1 MKATGIICE
10 YNPFHTGHAH
20 QISEIKKDGGAVV
33 CLMSGHITQRGEFAI
48 ADKYTRAACAIRGGA
63 DLVLELPFPYCAAS
77 AEFFAD
83 AGVGALISLGV
94 EKINFGSESGNRES
108 LLRAAELTSSE
119 EFEEKYRK
127 KLADNPTLGAAQAYF
142 MTCRD
147 MGISDELL
155 SNDILGVSYF
165 KAALKRGC
173 EDKLT
178 VILRDGSAY
187 SSTQIEKSKH
197 PSATAL
203 RKELRERGA
212 RALDFIPD
220 EAREVLLSAINDC
233 GAPTDINKLTAA
245 YLSFFR
251 LCDPRSL
258 SDFAE
263 ASGGLAERLCSA
275 AAESRTLDEFF
286 ERAAAKRYTDSRVRR
301 AAINCM
307 IGVRPEDLR
316 AAPAYLLL
324 LAANKK
330 GRELLASMRK
340 TSGIP
345 IVTKP
350 ADAEALGDL
359 AARQSELSK
368 RVDALFCQA
377 LPKEKT
383 ASEYIKRSPFIE
395 FSEND

>member
-20 QISEIKKDGGAVV
+20 QINEIKKKGDAIV
-33 CLMSGHITQRGEFAI
+33 CLMSGHITERGEFAI

-63 DLVLELPFPYCAAS
+63 DLVLELPFPYCSSS

-94 EKINFGSESGNRES
+94 DEINFGSENGDRDA
-108 LLRAAELTSSE
+108 LLRAARLTSSE
-119 EFEEKYRK
+119 KFDAEYRK
-127 KLADNPTLGAAQAYF
+127 KLADQPNLGAAQAYF

-165 KAALKRGC
+165 KVALKRGF
-173 EDKLT
+173 EEKLT
-178 VILRDGSAY
+178 VIRREGSAY
-187 SSTQIEKSKH
+187 SEAQIENGKH

-203 RKELRERGA
+203 RRELRERGA
-212 RALDFIPD
+212 SALDLMPTD
-220 EAREVLLSAINDC
+220 AKAVLMGAIND
-233 GAPTDINKLTAA
+233 GLAPTDSKKLTSA

-251 LCDPRSL
+251 LAEPRCL
-258 SDFAE
+258 SEFAE
-263 ASGGLAERLCSA
+263 ASGGLADRLCAA
-275 AAESRTLDEFF
+275 AAESTTLDEFF
-286 ERAAAKRYTDSRVRR
+286 DRAAAKRYTDSRVRR

-307 IGVRPEDLR
+307 LGVKPDDLR

-324 LAANKK
+324 LAANEK
-330 GRELLASMRK
+330 GRKLLASIRK
-340 TSGIP
+340 SAEIP

-350 ADAEALGDL
+350 ADADSISSA
-359 AARQSELSK
+359 AARQSELSR
-368 RVDALFCQA
+368 RVDALFCQT
-377 LPKEKT
+377 LPKEKA
-383 ASEYIKRSPFIE
+383 ASEYIKRSPFID
-395 FSEND
+395 FLEND